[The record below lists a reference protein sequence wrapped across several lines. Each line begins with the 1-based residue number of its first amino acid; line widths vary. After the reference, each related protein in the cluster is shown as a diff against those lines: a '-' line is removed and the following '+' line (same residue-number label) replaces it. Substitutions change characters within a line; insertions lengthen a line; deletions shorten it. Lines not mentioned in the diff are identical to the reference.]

1 MNPEAVAYVQPLPP
15 PSCAP
20 KQVYRHPRVAVEGS
34 TVYKNSYPGVPAD
47 VARLAKPDL
56 CRPDQGPVKIPGV
69 IDGNTTT
76 SVWTSG
82 RRFRP
87 C

>member
-76 SVWTSG
+76 SVWAD
-82 RRFRP
+82 F
-87 C
+87 